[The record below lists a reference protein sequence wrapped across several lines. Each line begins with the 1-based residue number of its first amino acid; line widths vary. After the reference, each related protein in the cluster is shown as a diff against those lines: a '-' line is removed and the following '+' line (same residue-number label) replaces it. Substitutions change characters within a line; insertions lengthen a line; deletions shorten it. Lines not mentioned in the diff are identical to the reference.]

1 MKATKKVF
9 KTEIIKR
16 LKAQGTDEVLSEA
29 ALPAYAHK
37 NPLIDHIF
45 WKRLKVVADY
55 VKKKK
60 NGTLKVLDFGCGT
73 GVMSY
78 ELASNSHEVVG
89 LDLDL
94 RPVHLLKQAIKYPDS
109 ITFMEGDLFDKDLE
123 ENSFDVVIALDVL
136 EHMNDEQLIKY
147 MEKFRSLLKD
157 DGEVIISGPTENFLY
172 KIGRKLAG
180 QDFTG
185 DYHDSEIQS
194 IRKIV
199 SKTYKVKSLAKIL
212 PILPL
217 FDVFVAHKKA

>member
-1 MKATKKVF
+1 MQATKKLF
-9 KTEIIKR
+9 KTEIVKR

-45 WKRLKVVADY
+45 WKRLKVVANY
-55 VKKKK
+55 IHKK
-60 NGTLKVLDFGCGT
+60 NKKSLKVIDFGCGT

-78 ELASNSHEVVG
+78 ELATNSHEVVG

-94 RPVHLLKQAIKYPDS
+94 RPVNLLKEDIDYPDS

-123 ENSFDVVIALDVL
+123 ENTFDAVIALDVL
-136 EHMNDEQLIKY
+136 EHMNDDQLRKY
-147 MEKFRSLLKD
+147 MGKFRSLLKD
-157 DGEVIISGPTENFLY
+157 GGEVIISGPTENFLY

-199 SKTYKVKSLAKIL
+199 SETYEVKSLAKIL

-217 FDVFVAHKKA
+217 FDVFVAHKKG

>member
-45 WKRLKVVADY
+45 WKRLKVVAEY
-55 VKKKK
+55 VKKKNK
-60 NGTLKVLDFGCGT
+60 GALKILDFGCGT

-94 RPVHLLKQAIKYPDS
+94 RPVHLLKEAINYPDS
-109 ITFMEGDLFDKDLE
+109 ITFMEGDLFDKNLE
-123 ENSFDVVIALDVL
+123 ENMFDVVIALDVL

-217 FDVFVAHKKA
+217 FDVFVAHKKV

>member
-1 MKATKKVF
+1 MKATKKLF
-9 KTEIIKR
+9 KTEITKR

-45 WKRLKVVADY
+45 WKRLKVVANHL
-55 VKKKK
+55 KKK
-60 NGTLKVLDFGCGT
+60 NKGSLKILDFGCGT

-78 ELASNSHEVVG
+78 ELATNTHEVVG

-94 RPVHLLKQAIKYPDS
+94 RPVTLLKESINYPDS
-109 ITFMEGDLFDKDLE
+109 ISFLEGDLFDKDLE
-123 ENSFDVVIALDVL
+123 ENTFDAIIALDVL
-136 EHMNDEQLIKY
+136 EHMDDDQLRKY
-147 MEKFRSLLKD
+147 MAKFRSLLKD
-157 DGEVIISGPTENFLY
+157 GGEVIISGPTENFLY

-199 SKTYKVKSLAKIL
+199 SETYEVKSLAKIL

-217 FDVFVAHKKA
+217 FDVFVAYKKG